1 MVPNRHSEPFKVFK
15 ALENHKRDLRHFKT
29 FRHVASLRG
38 WCLTIGVRIERRR
51 RKPSDREPVSTE
63 ENNLRIVRRVIGEGV
78 NAQDL
83 SVFDELIS
91 PSFID
96 HEAEGSQ
103 PGGPEGEK
111 ELLKSRKGMI
121 EVRKLM
127 GRPST

>member
-1 MVPNRHSEPFKVFK
+1 
-15 ALENHKRDLRHFKT
+15 
-29 FRHVASLRG
+29 
-38 WCLTIGVRIERRR
+38 LTIGVRIERRR

-111 ELLKSRKGMI
+111 ELLTSRKGMI